1 MKNKLIQALLWA
13 LGKLGYHIPVVKP
26 VIVDFKSLQRVR
38 TQEVISYDLL
48 AQTRPGIKTMIEH
61 RVKEAFAA
69 KVAELAEVNL
79 EVTPDGMRFSCDVL
93 ACNFPIVPEP

>member
-38 TQEVISYDLL
+38 AQEI
-48 AQTRPGIKTMIEH
+48 
-61 RVKEAFAA
+61 
-69 KVAELAEVNL
+69 
-79 EVTPDGMRFSCDVL
+79 VT
-93 ACNFPIVPEP
+93 

>member
-38 TQEVISYDLL
+38 AQEIVTYHLL
-48 AQTRPGIKTMIEH
+48 DQTRPGIKHLIER
-61 RVKEAFAA
+61 RVREAFAA
-69 KVAELAEVNL
+69 KVAELAEVR
-79 EVTPDGMRFSCDVL
+79 EEPTPDGVKYYCDML
-93 ACNFPIVPEP
+93 ACNYPIVPEP